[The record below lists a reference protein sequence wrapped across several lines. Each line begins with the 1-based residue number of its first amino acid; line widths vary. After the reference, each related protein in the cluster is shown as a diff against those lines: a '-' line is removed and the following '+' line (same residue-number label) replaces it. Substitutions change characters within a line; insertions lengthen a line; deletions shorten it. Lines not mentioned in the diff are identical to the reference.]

1 MKDLHRFCVSGDCCP
16 IFAEKTVTDPMNT
29 VVISTSSLNSYGS
42 RVLTSGIDIAQY
54 QRNPVLLYMHRRYSR
69 EDAPIGRVEN
79 VRVDGDRLLG
89 DLVFD
94 EKDDFGKKV
103 AQKWADGFLR
113 MVSAG
118 LSIVELS
125 DDPIHLLPGQKRMTI
140 TKSKLDEVSVVDIG
154 ANDDAIALYNEAG
167 GRITL
172 SQGDNSPDL
181 PLLKDSTNPNN
192 KEVMNEKIALALGL
206 SAEATE
212 EQAVSAI
219 ALLKAEVDQ
228 AKQLKLALINE
239 QLASA
244 VQSGK
249 LPKEQEETYRQI
261 GLTMGAETL
270 RITLSTLSAPQRASS
285 IIRPSAPTD
294 PAKFAKFTDIPT
306 DRLEAFKSE
315 NPDEYA
321 RLYTDHFGF
330 PPPSLSR

>member
-1 MKDLHRFCVSGDCCP
+1 
-16 IFAEKTVTDPMNT
+16 MNT

-42 RVLTSGIDIAQY
+42 RVLTSGIDITQY

-125 DDPIHLLPGQKRMTI
+125 DDPMYLLPGQKRMTI

-192 KEVMNEKIALALGL
+192 KKVMNEKIALALGL
-206 SAEATE
+206 STDATD

-219 ALLKAEVDQ
+219 ARLKSEADQ
-228 AKQLKLALINE
+228 AKQLKLSLINE

-244 VQSGK
+244 VQYGK
-249 LPKEQEETYRQI
+249 LPKEQEEIYRQI
-261 GLTMGAETL
+261 GLTMGSETL
-270 RITLSTLSAPQRASS
+270 RVTLSTLSTLSAPQRASS
-285 IIRPSAPTD
+285 IIRPSAPTEQT
-294 PAKFAKFTDIPT
+294 KFAKFTDIPT
-306 DRLEAFKSE
+306 SQLQSFKQE

-330 PPPSLSR
+330 PPPLLPR